1 MEYIIRTPD
10 SGQANSLIQYLQ
22 SLDYVEVISVESRKA
37 AGVAA
42 MNALVKN
49 LPNQK
54 HTQAEVNKAVRQT
67 D

>member
-22 SLDYVEVISVESRKA
+22 SLDYVEVIPVESRKA

-49 LPNQK
+49 LPKQK
-54 HTQAEVNKAVRQT
+54 HTQAEVNKAVR
-67 D
+67 